1 MTGALFMSGL
11 LLPALMAI
19 AAFAGWLRG
28 RMMGVAL
35 LVAPLPAFLTAVQG
49 TSVGLAQVGDWTFK
63 MDVSGAMLMGSA
75 ALLWMAAGIFVS
87 RDLLGKAGFRRFCGC
102 WFLTMT
108 GSLGVFVAADLI
120 GFLTFYALASLPAY
134 GLVTHDGTPSSK
146 RAGAAYLG
154 CSLVGETLLVSGF
167 VLLAMNSPG
176 HSLMISDAVAALPG
190 SPWKNLTLAM
200 LVAGFAMKMGLVPMH
215 FWLPLAHPAAPAAGS
230 AVLSG
235 AIIKAGV
242 IGLVRFLPMDAPLP
256 DWGLALAWA
265 GLVTALY
272 GVLMGLTQS
281 YAKTILAYSSVSQM
295 GVVAAMLGMALVAGD
310 SSMGADA
317 AFYAMHHL
325 FAKGGLFLAVGLVAA
340 TGLCRK
346 WQVFVPCA
354 LLSLGMAGL
363 PFTGGA
369 LAKIVSKNMLG
380 SGMAAT
386 MAGVSAAGT
395 ALLML
400 HFLRQL
406 KRMERP
412 EKRPAANLMTAFWAL
427 AVVGLVVRWAVY
439 TGAGFGQ
446 FADPFAVKTVVNS
459 LVPIAAGCVAF
470 LIVNRLKLPSV
481 PAGDVANCFSWLD
494 RLAQSCGRIAARGD
508 FGVRGWT
515 TAAGILVA
523 VVLLIAAL
531 IDLGRFRLD

>member
-1 MTGALFMSGL
+1 MISVLFMIGL
-11 LLPALMAI
+11 VLPALMAC
-19 AAFAGWLRG
+19 AAFADLLRG
-28 RMMGVAL
+28 RMMRVAML
-35 LVAPLPAFLTAVQG
+35 AAPLPAFLTALRG
-49 TSVGLAQVGDWTFK
+49 SNAGSVRLGEWTFT

-75 ALLWMAAGIFVS
+75 ALLWMAAGVFVS
-87 RDLLGKAGFRRFCGC
+87 RGVLGNAGFRRFCGC

-120 GFLTFYALASLPAY
+120 GFLTMYALASLPAY
-134 GLVTHDGTPSSK
+134 GMVTHDGTPSAK

-154 CSLVGETLLVSGF
+154 CSLAGETLLVSGF

-176 HSLMISDAVAALPG
+176 HSLMISDAVAALPE
-190 SPWKNLTLAM
+190 SPWKHLTIAVL
-200 LVAGFAMKMGLVPMH
+200 LAGFAMKMGLVPMH

-242 IGLVRFLPMDAPLP
+242 IGLVRFLPLDTPMPG
-256 DWGLALAWA
+256 WGIALAWA

-272 GVLMGLTQS
+272 GVIMGMTQS

-295 GVVAAMLGMALVAGD
+295 GVVAAMLGMALASGD
-310 SSMGADA
+310 SSVGADA
-317 AFYAMHHL
+317 SFYAMHHL

-346 WQVFVPCA
+346 WLVFLPCA
-354 LLSLGMAGL
+354 LLALGMAGL

-369 LAKIVSKNMLG
+369 LAKITSKSVLG

-395 ALLML
+395 AMLML

-406 KRMERP
+406 WHMERP
-412 EKRPAANLMTAFWAL
+412 EKRRARDLMAAFWAL
-427 AVVGLVVRWAVY
+427 AVIGVVVRWAVY
-439 TGAGFGQ
+439 KGAGFGE
-446 FADPFAVKTVVNS
+446 FEDPFAAKTILKS
-459 LVPIAAGCVAF
+459 LVPIAAGCVGF
-470 LIVNRLKLPSV
+470 LIMTRVRLPAV
-481 PAGDVANCFSWLD
+481 PAGDLVNCFSGLHG
-494 RLAQSCGRIAARGD
+494 LAEWCGRISARGD
-508 FGVRGWT
+508 FGIRRWT
-515 TAAGILVA
+515 TAAGILLA
-523 VVLLIAAL
+523 TVVLIGAL
-531 IDLGRFRLD
+531 IFLHGSAG

>member
-1 MTGALFMSGL
+1 MTNVLFVTGL
-11 LLPALMAI
+11 LLPALLACG
-19 AAFAGWLRG
+19 AFAGLLRG
-28 RMMGVAL
+28 RMMRVAL
-35 LVAPLPAFLTAVQG
+35 LAAPLPAFLTALRGSNAGSARLGV
-49 TSVGLAQVGDWTFK
+49 WTFT

-75 ALLWMAAGIFVS
+75 ALLWMAAGVFVS
-87 RDLLGKAGFRRFCGC
+87 RGVLGAAGFRRFCGC

-108 GSLGVFVAADLI
+108 GSLGVFAAADLT
-120 GFLTFYALASLPAY
+120 GFLTMYALASLPAY
-134 GLVTHDGTPSSK
+134 GMVTHDCTASAK

-154 CSLVGETLLVSGF
+154 CSLVGETLLVGAF
-167 VLLAMNSPG
+167 VLLAMNS
-176 HSLMISDAVAALPG
+176 HNLIITDAVAALPD
-190 SPWKNLTLAM
+190 SPWKNLTMAM

-215 FWLPLAHPAAPAAGS
+215 FWLPLAHPAAPTAGS

-242 IGLVRFLPMDAPLP
+242 IGLVRFLPLDTPMPG
-256 DWGLALAWA
+256 WGIALAWA

-272 GVLMGLTQS
+272 GVIMGMTQS

-295 GVVAAMLGMALVAGD
+295 GVVASMLGMALSAGD
-310 SSMGADA
+310 PSVGADA

-346 WQVFVPCA
+346 WLVFVPSA
-354 LLSLGMAGL
+354 LLALGMAGL

-369 LAKIVSKNMLG
+369 LAKITSKSVLG

-406 KRMERP
+406 KRMEKT
-412 EKRPAANLMTAFWAL
+412 EKQPASHLMAAFWAL
-427 AVVGLVVRWAVY
+427 AVVGVVVRWSVY
-439 TGAGFGQ
+439 QGAGFGQ
-446 FADPFAVKTVVNS
+446 FADTFTAKTILHS
-459 LVPIAAGCVAF
+459 MIPIAAGCAAF
-470 LIVNRLKLPSV
+470 VILSRVKLPSL
-481 PAGDVANCFSWLD
+481 PAGDVVNCFSWLNG
-494 RLAQSCGRIAARGD
+494 LLEWCGRISARAD
-508 FGVRGWT
+508 FGIRRWT
-515 TAAGILVA
+515 VATAILVA
-523 VVLLIAAL
+523 VVLLIGFLICRQVAA
-531 IDLGRFRLD
+531 G

>member
-1 MTGALFMSGL
+1 MTGMLFMIGL
-11 LLPALMAI
+11 VLPALMAV
-19 AAFAGWLRG
+19 AAFAGLLRG
-28 RMMGVAL
+28 RMLRKAL
-35 LVAPLPAFLTAVQG
+35 LVAPLPAFLAAVQG
-49 TSVGLAQVGDWTFK
+49 SNAGSVHLGDWTFT

-75 ALLWMAAGIFVS
+75 ALLWMAAGVFVS
-87 RDLLGKAGFRRFCGC
+87 HRVLGIAGFRRFCGC

-108 GSLGVFVAADLI
+108 GSLGVFVAADLV
-120 GFLTFYALASLPAY
+120 GFLTMYALASLPAY
-134 GLVTHDGTPSSK
+134 GMVTHDGTPSSK

-154 CSLVGETLLVSGF
+154 CSLLGETLLVSGF
-167 VLLAMNSPG
+167 VLLAMNSPV
-176 HSLMISDAVAALPG
+176 HSLMISDAVAALPE

-242 IGLVRFLPMDAPLP
+242 IGLVRFLPMDTPMP

-265 GLVTALY
+265 GLITALY
-272 GVLMGLTQS
+272 GVAMGMTQS

-295 GVVAAMLGMALVAGD
+295 GVVAAMLGIALASGD
-310 SSMGADA
+310 PSVGADA

-346 WQVFVPCA
+346 WLVFLPCA
-354 LLSLGMAGL
+354 LLALGMAGL

-369 LAKIVSKNMLG
+369 LAKMASKSVLG

-386 MAGVSAAGT
+386 MASVSAAGT

-406 KRMERP
+406 WRMERP
-412 EKRPAANLMTAFWAL
+412 EKQRASDLMATFWAL
-427 AVVGLVVRWAVY
+427 AVVGMVVRWAVY
-439 TGAGFGQ
+439 VGAGFGR
-446 FADPFAVKTVVNS
+446 FKDPFAAKTVMYS
-459 LVPIAAGCVAF
+459 MLPIAAGCVVF
-470 LIVNRLKLPSV
+470 LIFMRIRLPAV
-481 PAGDVANCFSWLD
+481 PAGDVANCFHWLR
-494 RLAQSCGRIAARGD
+494 RLSDWIGQVSARSD
-508 FGVRGWT
+508 FGFRRWT
-515 TAAGILVA
+515 VAAGILLGA
-523 VVLLIAAL
+523 VLLVGAL
-531 IDLGRFRLD
+531 IFWGSLSD

>member
-1 MTGALFMSGL
+1 MTEVLFLTGL
-11 LLPALMAI
+11 LLPALFACL
-19 AAFAGWLRG
+19 AFAGVLRG
-28 RMMGVAL
+28 RMLPVAML
-35 LVAPLPAFLTAVQG
+35 AAPLPAFLTAIQG
-49 TSVGLAQVGDWTFK
+49 ANAGTAQLGHWTFTL
-63 MDVSGAMLMGSA
+63 DVSGAMLMGSA
-75 ALLWMAAGIFVS
+75 ALLWMAAGVFVS
-87 RDLLGKAGFRRFCGC
+87 RGVLGNEGFRRFCGC

-120 GFLTFYALASLPAY
+120 GFLTLYALASLPAY
-134 GLVTHDGTPSSK
+134 GMVTHDGTPSSK

-176 HSLMISDAVAALPG
+176 HSLMITDAVAALPD
-190 SPWKNLTLAM
+190 SPWKNPTLAM
-200 LVAGFAMKMGLVPMH
+200 LIAGFAMKMGLVPMH

-242 IGLVRFLPMDAPLP
+242 IGLVRFLPLDTPMP
-256 DWGLALAWA
+256 DWGLALGWA

-272 GVLMGLTQS
+272 GVLMGMTQS

-295 GVVAAMLGMALVAGD
+295 GVVAAMLGMALAAGD
-310 SSMGADA
+310 SSVGADA

-346 WQVFVPCA
+346 WLVFVPCA
-354 LLSLGMAGL
+354 LLALGMAGL

-369 LAKIVSKNMLG
+369 LAKITSKSVLG

-386 MAGVSAAGT
+386 LAGVSAAGT

-406 KRMERP
+406 KRMEKT
-412 EKRPAANLMTAFWAL
+412 EKQRAGDLMAAFWAL
-427 AVVGLVVRWAVY
+427 ALVGVVVRWTVY
-439 TGAGFGQ
+439 KGAGFGQ
-446 FADPFAVKTVVNS
+446 FEDPFAAKTILGS

-470 LIVNRLKLPSV
+470 LIVTRVSLPAV
-481 PAGDVANCFSWLD
+481 PAGDVVNCFPWLRGLVD
-494 RLAQSCGRIAARGD
+494 WLGHISARAD
-508 FGVRGWT
+508 FGVRRWSV
-515 TAAGILVA
+515 AAALLVA
-523 VVLLIAAL
+523 VVLLIGAL
-531 IDLGRFRLD
+531 IHWRGGSG

>member
-1 MTGALFMSGL
+1 MTSLLFTIGL
-11 LLPALMAI
+11 VLPALMAC
-19 AAFAGWLRG
+19 AAFAGLLCG
-28 RMMGVAL
+28 RKMSVAL
-35 LVAPLPAFLTAVQG
+35 LVAPFPAFLTALRG
-49 TSVGLAQVGDWTFK
+49 SNAGSVHVGDWTFT
-63 MDVSGAMLMGSA
+63 MDVSGAMLMGAA
-75 ALLWMAAGIFVS
+75 ALLWMAAGVYVS
-87 RDLLGKAGFRRFCGC
+87 RGVLGTAGLRRFCGC

-120 GFLTFYALASLPAY
+120 GFLAMYALASLPAY
-134 GLVTHDGTPSSK
+134 GMVTHDGTPASK

-176 HSLMISDAVAALPG
+176 NSLMISDAVGALPA
-190 SPWKNLTLAM
+190 SPWKNLTLSM
-200 LVAGFAMKMGLVPMH
+200 LIVGFAMKMGLVPMH

-242 IGLVRFLPMDAPLP
+242 IGLVRFLPMDTPMP

-265 GLVTALY
+265 GLITALY
-272 GVLMGLTQS
+272 GVIMGMTQG

-295 GVVAAMLGMALVAGD
+295 GVVASMLGMALASGD
-310 SSMGADA
+310 SSVGADA

-346 WQVFVPCA
+346 WLVFVPCA
-354 LLSLGMAGL
+354 LMALGMAGL

-369 LAKIVSKNMLG
+369 LAKITSKSVLG

-386 MAGVSAAGT
+386 MAAVSAAGT
-395 ALLML
+395 AMLML

-406 KRMERP
+406 KGMAKS
-412 EKRPAANLMTAFWAL
+412 EKQRAGDLMAAFWAL
-427 AVVGLVVRWAVY
+427 AVIGVVVRWAVY
-439 TGAGFGQ
+439 QGAGFGQ
-446 FADPFAVKTVVNS
+446 FADPFAAKTVVYS

-470 LIVNRLKLPSV
+470 LVVARLRLPSV
-481 PAGDVANCFSWLD
+481 PAGDVVNCFSWL
-494 RLAQSCGRIAARGD
+494 RGLAERCGRISAKADYGSR
-508 FGVRGWT
+508 RWT
-515 TAAGILVA
+515 TAAGVLLA
-523 VVLLIAAL
+523 TVLLIGAL
-531 IDLGRFRLD
+531 IYWRGTVG

>member
-1 MTGALFMSGL
+1 MMSVLFMIAL
-11 LLPALMAI
+11 VLPALMAC
-19 AAFAGWLRG
+19 AAFAGLLRG
-28 RMMGVAL
+28 RMMRVAML
-35 LVAPLPAFLTAVQG
+35 AAPLPAFLTALRG
-49 TSVGLAQVGDWTFK
+49 SNAGSVRIGDWIFT

-75 ALLWMAAGIFVS
+75 ALLWMAAGVFVS
-87 RDLLGKAGFRRFCGC
+87 RGVLGNAGFRRFCGC

-120 GFLTFYALASLPAY
+120 GFLTMYALASLPAY
-134 GLVTHDGTPSSK
+134 GMVTHDGTPSAK

-154 CSLVGETLLVSGF
+154 CSLAGETLLVSGF

-176 HSLMISDAVAALPG
+176 HSLMISDAVAALPE
-190 SPWKNLTLAM
+190 SPWKHLTIAVL
-200 LVAGFAMKMGLVPMH
+200 LAGFAMKMGLVPMH

-242 IGLVRFLPMDAPLP
+242 IGLVRFLPLDTPMPG
-256 DWGLALAWA
+256 WGIALAWA

-272 GVLMGLTQS
+272 GVIMGMTQS

-295 GVVAAMLGMALVAGD
+295 GVVAAMLGMALAAGD
-310 SSMGADA
+310 SSVGADA

-346 WQVFVPCA
+346 WLVFLPCA
-354 LLSLGMAGL
+354 LLALGMAGL

-369 LAKIVSKNMLG
+369 LAKITSKSVLG

-395 ALLML
+395 AMLML

-406 KRMERP
+406 WHMERP
-412 EKRPAANLMTAFWAL
+412 EKRRARDLMAAFWAL
-427 AVVGLVVRWAVY
+427 AVIGVVVRWAVY
-439 TGAGFGQ
+439 KGAGFGE
-446 FADPFAVKTVVNS
+446 FEDPFAAKTILKS
-459 LVPIAAGCVAF
+459 LVPIAAGCVGF
-470 LIVNRLKLPSV
+470 LIMTRVRLPAV
-481 PAGDVANCFSWLD
+481 PAGDLVNCFSGLHG
-494 RLAQSCGRIAARGD
+494 LAEWCGRISARGD
-508 FGVRGWT
+508 FGIRRWT
-515 TAAGILVA
+515 TAAGILLA
-523 VVLLIAAL
+523 TVVLIGAL
-531 IDLGRFRLD
+531 IFLHGSAG

>member
-1 MTGALFMSGL
+1 MMSVLFMIAL
-11 LLPALMAI
+11 VLPALMAC
-19 AAFAGWLRG
+19 AAFAGLLRG
-28 RMMGVAL
+28 RMMRVAML
-35 LVAPLPAFLTAVQG
+35 AAPLPAFLTALRG
-49 TSVGLAQVGDWTFK
+49 SNAGSVRIGDWIFT

-75 ALLWMAAGIFVS
+75 ALLWMAAGVFVS
-87 RDLLGKAGFRRFCGC
+87 RGVLGNAGFRRFCGC

-120 GFLTFYALASLPAY
+120 GFLTMYALASLPAY
-134 GLVTHDGTPSSK
+134 GMVTHDGTPSAK

-154 CSLVGETLLVSGF
+154 CSLAGETLLVSGF

-176 HSLMISDAVAALPG
+176 HSLMISDAVAALPE
-190 SPWKNLTLAM
+190 SPWKHLTIAVL
-200 LVAGFAMKMGLVPMH
+200 LAGFAMKMGLVPMH

-242 IGLVRFLPMDAPLP
+242 IGLVRFLPLDTPMPG
-256 DWGLALAWA
+256 WGIALAWA

-272 GVLMGLTQS
+272 GVIMGMTQS

-295 GVVAAMLGMALVAGD
+295 GVVAAMLGMALASGD
-310 SSMGADA
+310 SSVGADA
-317 AFYAMHHL
+317 SFYAMHHL

-346 WQVFVPCA
+346 WLVFLPCA
-354 LLSLGMAGL
+354 LLALGMAGL

-369 LAKIVSKNMLG
+369 LAKITSKSVLG

-395 ALLML
+395 AMLML

-406 KRMERP
+406 WHMERP
-412 EKRPAANLMTAFWAL
+412 EKRRARDLMAAFWAL
-427 AVVGLVVRWAVY
+427 AVIGVVVRWAVY
-439 TGAGFGQ
+439 KGAGFGE
-446 FADPFAVKTVVNS
+446 FEDPFAAKTILKS
-459 LVPIAAGCVAF
+459 LVPIAAGCVGF
-470 LIVNRLKLPSV
+470 LIMTRVRLPAV
-481 PAGDVANCFSWLD
+481 PAGDLVNCFSGLHG
-494 RLAQSCGRIAARGD
+494 LAEWCGRISARGD
-508 FGVRGWT
+508 FGIRRWT
-515 TAAGILVA
+515 TAAGILLA
-523 VVLLIAAL
+523 TVVLIGAL
-531 IDLGRFRLD
+531 IFLHGSAG

>member
-1 MTGALFMSGL
+1 MMSVLFMIAL
-11 LLPALMAI
+11 VLPALMAC
-19 AAFAGWLRG
+19 AAFAGLLRG
-28 RMMGVAL
+28 RMMRVAML
-35 LVAPLPAFLTAVQG
+35 AAPLPAFLTALRG
-49 TSVGLAQVGDWTFK
+49 SNAGSVRIGDWIFT

-75 ALLWMAAGIFVS
+75 ALLWMAAGVFVS
-87 RDLLGKAGFRRFCGC
+87 RGVLGNAGFRRFCGC

-120 GFLTFYALASLPAY
+120 GFLTMYALASLPAY
-134 GLVTHDGTPSSK
+134 GMVTHDGTPSAK

-154 CSLVGETLLVSGF
+154 CSLAGETLLVSGF

-176 HSLMISDAVAALPG
+176 HSLMISDAVAALPE
-190 SPWKNLTLAM
+190 SPWKHLTIAVL
-200 LVAGFAMKMGLVPMH
+200 LAGFAMKMGLVPMH

-242 IGLVRFLPMDAPLP
+242 IGLVRFLPLDTPMPG
-256 DWGLALAWA
+256 WGIALAWA

-272 GVLMGLTQS
+272 GVIMGMTQS

-295 GVVAAMLGMALVAGD
+295 GVVASMLGMALAAGD
-310 SSMGADA
+310 SSVGADA

-346 WQVFVPCA
+346 WLVFLPCA
-354 LLSLGMAGL
+354 LLALGMAGL

-369 LAKIVSKNMLG
+369 LAKITSKSVLG

-395 ALLML
+395 AMLML

-406 KRMERP
+406 WHMERP
-412 EKRPAANLMTAFWAL
+412 EKRRARDLMAAFWAL
-427 AVVGLVVRWAVY
+427 AVIGVVVRWAVY
-439 TGAGFGQ
+439 KGAGFGE
-446 FADPFAVKTVVNS
+446 FEDPFAAKTILKS
-459 LVPIAAGCVAF
+459 LVPIAAGCVGF
-470 LIVNRLKLPSV
+470 LIMTRVRLPAV
-481 PAGDVANCFSWLD
+481 PAGDLVNCFSGLHG
-494 RLAQSCGRIAARGD
+494 LAEWCGRISARGD
-508 FGVRGWT
+508 FGIRRWT
-515 TAAGILVA
+515 TAAGILLA
-523 VVLLIAAL
+523 TVVLIGAL
-531 IDLGRFRLD
+531 IFLHGSAG

>member
-1 MTGALFMSGL
+1 
-11 LLPALMAI
+11 
-19 AAFAGWLRG
+19 
-28 RMMGVAL
+28 
-35 LVAPLPAFLTAVQG
+35 
-49 TSVGLAQVGDWTFK
+49 

-75 ALLWMAAGIFVS
+75 ALLWMAAGVFVS
-87 RDLLGKAGFRRFCGC
+87 RGVLGNEGFRRFCGC

-120 GFLTFYALASLPAY
+120 GFLTMYALASLPAY
-134 GLVTHDGTPSSK
+134 GMVTHDGTPSAK

-176 HSLMISDAVAALPG
+176 QGLMISDAVAALPD

-200 LVAGFAMKMGLVPMH
+200 LVAGFGMKMGLVPMH

-242 IGLVRFLPMDAPLP
+242 IGLVRFLPLDTPMP

-272 GVLMGLTQS
+272 GVAIGMTQS

-295 GVVAAMLGMALVAGD
+295 GVVAAMLGMALASGD
-310 SSMGADA
+310 SSVGADA

-325 FAKGGLFLAVGLVAA
+325 FAKGGLFLAVGLVAV
-340 TGLCRK
+340 TGICRK
-346 WQVFVPCA
+346 WLVFLPCA
-354 LLSLGMAGL
+354 LLALGMAGL

-369 LAKIVSKNMLG
+369 LAKITSKSVLG

-406 KRMERP
+406 WHMERP
-412 EKRPAANLMTAFWAL
+412 EKRRANDLMAAFWAL
-427 AVVGLVVRWAVY
+427 AVIGVVVRWAVY
-439 TGAGFGQ
+439 VGAGFGQ
-446 FADPFAVKTVVNS
+446 FEDPFAAKTILKS

-470 LIVNRLKLPSV
+470 LVMMRVRLPAV
-481 PAGDVANCFSWLD
+481 PAGDLVNCFSWL
-494 RLAQSCGRIAARGD
+494 RGLAGCCGRISAKGD
-508 FGVRGWT
+508 FGVRRWSA
-515 TAAGILVA
+515 AAGILLA
-523 VVLLIAAL
+523 TVLLIGALVYWRAAA
-531 IDLGRFRLD
+531 G

>member
-1 MTGALFMSGL
+1 MMSVLFMIGL
-11 LLPALMAI
+11 LLPALMAV
-19 AAFAGWLRG
+19 AAFAGLLRG
-28 RMMGVAL
+28 RMMRVAL
-35 LVAPLPAFLTAVQG
+35 SVAPLPAFLTALRG
-49 TSVGLAQVGDWTFK
+49 PNAGSVHLGDWTFT

-75 ALLWMAAGIFVS
+75 ALLWMAAGVFVS
-87 RDLLGKAGFRRFCGC
+87 RGVLGNDGFRRFCGC

-120 GFLTFYALASLPAY
+120 GFLSMYALASLPAY
-134 GLVTHDGTPSSK
+134 GMVTHDGTPSAK

-176 HSLMISDAVAALPG
+176 HSLMISDAVAALPD
-190 SPWKNLTLAM
+190 SPWKNLTIAM
-200 LVAGFAMKMGLVPMH
+200 LIAGFVMKMGLVPMH

-242 IGLVRFLPMDAPLP
+242 IGLVRFLPLDTPMP
-256 DWGLALAWA
+256 DWGLALAWV

-272 GVLMGLTQS
+272 GVIMGMTQS

-295 GVVAAMLGMALVAGD
+295 GVVASMLGMALAAGD
-310 SSMGADA
+310 SSVGADA

-325 FAKGGLFLAVGLVAA
+325 FAKGGLFLAVGMVAA
-340 TGLCRK
+340 TGICRK
-346 WQVFVPCA
+346 WLVFLPCA
-354 LLSLGMAGL
+354 LLALGMAGL

-369 LAKIVSKNMLG
+369 LAKIASKSVLG

-406 KRMERP
+406 WRMEKP
-412 EKRPAANLMTAFWAL
+412 EKRSAGDLMAAFWAL
-427 AVVGLVVRWAVY
+427 AVIGMVVRWAVY
-439 TGAGFGQ
+439 QGAGLGQ
-446 FADPFAVKTVVNS
+446 FEDPFAAKTILNS
-459 LVPIAAGCVAF
+459 LVPIAAGCVGF
-470 LIVNRLKLPSV
+470 LILSRVRLPAV
-481 PAGDVANCFSWLD
+481 PAGDVANCFSWLSG
-494 RLAQSCGRIAARGD
+494 LAQWCGRISARGD
-508 FGVRGWT
+508 FGVRRWT
-515 TAAGILVA
+515 TAGGLLLA
-523 VVLLIAAL
+523 VVLLMGILIFLHGAA
-531 IDLGRFRLD
+531 G

>member
-1 MTGALFMSGL
+1 MTNMLFMTGL
-11 LLPALMAI
+11 LLPALFACL
-19 AAFAGWLRG
+19 AFAGSLRG
-28 RMMGVAL
+28 RMMRIAL
-35 LVAPLPAFLTAVQG
+35 LAVPLPAFLTAVRGGNAGPVQI
-49 TSVGLAQVGDWTFK
+49 GDWTFT
-63 MDVSGAMLMGSA
+63 MDMSGAMLMGSA
-75 ALLWMAAGIFVS
+75 ALLWMAAGAFVS
-87 RDLLGKAGFRRFCGC
+87 RDVLGTAGFRRFCGC

-108 GSLGVFVAADLI
+108 GSLGVFAAADLI
-120 GFLTFYALASLPAY
+120 GFLTMYALASLPAY
-134 GLVTHDGTPSSK
+134 GMVTHDGTPGAK

-176 HSLMISDAVAALPG
+176 HSLMITDAVAALPD
-190 SPWKNLTLAM
+190 SPWKNLTMAM

-242 IGLVRFLPMDAPLP
+242 IGLVRFLPLDTPMP
-256 DWGLALAWA
+256 DWGIALAWA

-272 GVLMGLTQS
+272 GVIVGMTQS

-295 GVVAAMLGMALVAGD
+295 GVVASMLGMALAAGD
-310 SSMGADA
+310 SSVGADA

-340 TGLCRK
+340 TGLCRR
-346 WQVFVPCA
+346 WLVFLPCA
-354 LLSLGMAGL
+354 LLALGMAGL

-369 LAKIVSKNMLG
+369 LAKITSKSVLG

-395 ALLML
+395 AMLML

-406 KRMERP
+406 WHMERP
-412 EKRPAANLMTAFWAL
+412 EKRRARNLMAAFWAL
-427 AVVGLVVRWAVY
+427 AVFGVVVRWAVY

-446 FADPFAVKTVVNS
+446 FEDPFAWKTILHS
-459 LVPIAAGCVAF
+459 LVPIAAGCGVF
-470 LIVNRLKLPSV
+470 LVVVRLKLPAV
-481 PAGDVANCFSWLD
+481 PAGDVVNGFSWLR
-494 RLAQSCGRIAARGD
+494 RLAEWAGRISARTD
-508 FGVRGWT
+508 FSARRWT
-515 TAAGILVA
+515 TAALILLA
-523 VVLLIAAL
+523 AMLLIAAL
-531 IDLGRFRLD
+531 IRWHSVAE

>member
-1 MTGALFMSGL
+1 MTGILFIIGL
-11 LLPALMAI
+11 VLPAMMAC
-19 AAFAGWLRG
+19 AAFAGLLRG
-28 RMMGVAL
+28 RMLSGAL
-35 LVAPLPAFLTAVQG
+35 LVAPLPAFLTALRG
-49 TSVGLAQVGDWTFK
+49 SNAGSVKIGDWTFT

-75 ALLWMAAGIFVS
+75 ALLWMAAGVFVS
-87 RDLLGKAGFRRFCGC
+87 RGVLGNAGFRRFCGC

-120 GFLTFYALASLPAY
+120 GFLTMYALASLPAY
-134 GLVTHDGTPSSK
+134 GMVTHDGSPSSK

-176 HSLMISDAVAALPG
+176 NSLMISDAVAALPD
-190 SPWKNLTLAM
+190 SPWKNLTMTM

-242 IGLVRFLPMDAPLP
+242 IGLVRFLPLDTPMP
-256 DWGLALAWA
+256 DWGIALAWA

-272 GVLMGLTQS
+272 GVLMGMTQS

-295 GVVAAMLGMALVAGD
+295 GVVASMLGIALSSGD
-310 SSMGADA
+310 SSVGADA

-340 TGLCRK
+340 TGICRR
-346 WQVFVPCA
+346 WLVFLPCA
-354 LLSLGMAGL
+354 LLALGMAGL

-369 LAKIVSKNMLG
+369 LAKITSKSVLG

-406 KRMERP
+406 WRMEKP
-412 EKRPAANLMTAFWAL
+412 EKRRANDLMAAFWAL
-427 AVVGLVVRWAVY
+427 AVIGVVVRWAVY
-439 TGAGFGQ
+439 VGAGFGQ
-446 FADPFAVKTVVNS
+446 FEDPFAAKTIMKS
-459 LVPIAAGCVAF
+459 LVPIAAGCVIF
-470 LIVNRLKLPSV
+470 LILTRVRLPSV
-481 PAGDVANCFSWLD
+481 PAGDVVNCFPWL
-494 RLAQSCGRIAARGD
+494 RGLAEWCGRISARGD
-508 FGVRGWT
+508 FGIRRWT
-515 TAAGILVA
+515 TAAGILLA
-523 VVLLIAAL
+523 TVLLIGAL
-531 IDLGRFRLD
+531 IFLHGPAG

>member
-1 MTGALFMSGL
+1 MTGLLFITGL
-11 LLPALMAI
+11 VLPALLAV
-19 AAFAGWLRG
+19 AAFAGLLRG
-28 RMMGVAL
+28 RMLRAAL
-35 LVAPLPAFLTAVQG
+35 LAAPLPAFLTALRGSGAGPVH
-49 TSVGLAQVGDWTFK
+49 AGDWIFAVD
-63 MDVSGAMLMGSA
+63 MSGAMLMGA
-75 ALLWMAAGIFVS
+75 AAVLWMAAGIFVS
-87 RDLLGKAGFRRFCGC
+87 REVLGSAGFRRFCGC

-120 GFLTFYALASLPAY
+120 GFLTMYALASLPAY
-134 GLVTHDGTPSSK
+134 GMVTHDGTPSSS
-146 RAGAAYLG
+146 RAGAVYLG

-176 HSLMISDAVAALPG
+176 HSLLISDAVAALPD
-190 SPWKNLTLAM
+190 SPWKNLTIAM

-242 IGLVRFLPMDAPLP
+242 IGLVRFLPLDTPMP
-256 DWGLALAWA
+256 DWGVALAWA

-272 GVLMGLTQS
+272 GVLMGMTQS
-281 YAKTILAYSSVSQM
+281 NAKTILAYSSVSQM
-295 GVVAAMLGMALVAGD
+295 GVVAAMLGMALAAGD
-310 SSMGADA
+310 SSVGADA

-340 TGLCRK
+340 SGLCRK
-346 WQVFVPCA
+346 WLVFVPCA
-354 LLSLGMAGL
+354 LLALGMAGL

-369 LAKIVSKNMLG
+369 LAKIASKSVLG

-395 ALLML
+395 AMLML

-412 EKRPAANLMTAFWAL
+412 EKRPARALMAAFWAL
-427 AVVGLVVRWAVY
+427 AVIGAVLRWAVY
-439 TGAGFGQ
+439 QGAGFGQ
-446 FADPFAVKTVVNS
+446 FADPFATKTILKS

-470 LIVNRLKLPSV
+470 LVLSRVKLPPV
-481 PAGDVANCFSWLD
+481 PAGDLANCFSWLHG
-494 RLAQSCGRIAARGD
+494 LAERVGRISARGD
-508 FGVRGWT
+508 HRIRNWT
-515 TAAGILVA
+515 IAAGLLLAI
-523 VVLLIAAL
+523 VLLMGFL
-531 IDLGRFRLD
+531 IQRAGGAG

>member
-1 MTGALFMSGL
+1 MMGIVFTIGL
-11 LLPALMAI
+11 VLPALMAV
-19 AAFAGWLRG
+19 AALAGLLRG
-28 RMMGVAL
+28 RMMRVAL
-35 LVAPLPAFLTAVQG
+35 LVAPLPAFLTAVTG
-49 TSVGLAQVGDWTFK
+49 SNAGSVRIGDWTFM

-75 ALLWMAAGIFVS
+75 ALLWMAAGVFVS
-87 RDLLGKAGFRRFCGC
+87 RGVLGTAGFRRFCGC

-120 GFLTFYALASLPAY
+120 GFLTMYALASLPAY
-134 GLVTHDGTPSSK
+134 GMVTHDGTLSAK

-176 HSLMISDAVAALPG
+176 NSLMISDAVAALPD
-190 SPWKNLTLAM
+190 SPWKNLTIAM

-242 IGLVRFLPMDAPLP
+242 IGLVRFLPLDTPMP

-272 GVLMGLTQS
+272 GVAIGMTQS

-295 GVVAAMLGMALVAGD
+295 GVVAAMLGMALAAGD
-310 SSMGADA
+310 SSVGADA

-325 FAKGGLFLAVGLVAA
+325 FAKGGLFLAVGMVAA

-346 WQVFVPCA
+346 WLVFIPCA
-354 LLSLGMAGL
+354 LLALGMAGL

-369 LAKIVSKNMLG
+369 LAKITTKSVLG

-406 KRMERP
+406 WRMEKP
-412 EKRPAANLMTAFWAL
+412 ERQRAGDLMAAFWAL
-427 AVVGLVVRWAVY
+427 AVIGVVVRWAVY
-439 TGAGFGQ
+439 QSAGFGE
-446 FADPFAVKTVVNS
+446 FEDPFAAKTILNS
-459 LVPIAAGCVAF
+459 LVPIIAGCAGF
-470 LIVNRLKLPSV
+470 LILTRLRLPSL
-481 PAGDVANCFSWLD
+481 PAGDVVNCFS
-494 RLAQSCGRIAARGD
+494 RLRGLAEWCGRISARGD
-508 FGVRGWT
+508 FSVRRWT
-515 TAAGILVA
+515 TAAGLLLA
-523 VVLLIAAL
+523 VVLLMGILIFLHGAA
-531 IDLGRFRLD
+531 G